1 VKGVWVSENLQKLIG
16 VVVMAALVVVGVVS
30 SSSDDD
36 QVGFTRNL
44 TLPGAAPSL
53 VDAESQLAERVTAI
67 ERFLAKDQFV
77 ELTSVAQ
84 NSVDE
89 IRVLIGEAEVSV
101 EHLGQTDVDARRA
114 SQELLSALDDAL
126 TRLTAAA
133 DEAARQ
139 MQVGSQVDGGWMYA
153 LDLMCQQQLGMWGR
167 TATRAEAVWDPV
179 EENEQVEGF
188 WACRYD
194 NLNIPELD
202 QMRFADRAGVCLPG
216 DQPIPLW
223 DGRERSRFGNFAFF
237 ADSINRWVFQY
248 SPGGPPNWFDAICR

>member
-1 VKGVWVSENLQKLIG
+1 MSENLQKLVG

-44 TLPGAAPSL
+44 AVPGAAPL
-53 VDAESQLAERVTAI
+53 LGEQGDLRFDELAERLTVV
-67 ERFLAKDQFV
+67 EQFLSKDRLV

-84 NSVDE
+84 TLVDQ
-89 IRVLIGEAEVSV
+89 ILVLRSAAEDLV
-101 EHLGQTDVDARRA
+101 EQQSQNDSDTRRA

-167 TATRAEAVWDPV
+167 TSTRAEAVWDPV
-179 EENEQVEGF
+179 DENEQVAGF

-202 QMRFADRAGVCLPG
+202 QMRLADRVGVCLPG
-216 DQPIPLW
+216 DQPIPLINQ
-223 DGRERSRFGNFAFF
+223 ERSRFGNFAFF
-237 ADSINRWVFQY
+237 AESINRWVFQY
-248 SPGGPPNWFDAICR
+248 APGEGASWFDAICR

>member
-1 VKGVWVSENLQKLIG
+1 MSENLRKLIG

-67 ERFLAKDQFV
+67 ERFLAKDPLV
-77 ELTSVAQ
+77 ELLSDL
-84 NSVDE
+84 VDE
-89 IRVLIGEAEVSV
+89 IRVLRVEAEVSV
-101 EHLGQTDVDARRA
+101 ERLGQTDVDARRA

-202 QMRFADRAGVCLPG
+202 QMRLADRAGVCLPG
-216 DQPIPLW
+216 DQPIPLG

-237 ADSINRWVFQY
+237 AESINRWVFQY
-248 SPGGPPNWFDAICR
+248 SPGGPPNHFDAICR